1 MKALQACGL
10 EAFDTESVAKS
21 LKTITD
27 NKMNLEKAESEKLGS
42 IQMNFRLQQE
52 EVVEYME
59 KSFEA
64 LKSDMMIP
72 YFN

>member
-1 MKALQACGL
+1 MPLNDRITSANEKVAFATEKAEAALKALQACGL

-42 IQMNFRLQQE
+42 I
-52 EVVEYME
+52 
-59 KSFEA
+59 
-64 LKSDMMIP
+64 
-72 YFN
+72 